1 MPGLIRSKITLLI
14 AAILVAAAGST
25 TLAQEPL
32 LIPAGVDILTL
43 DKAIEIGLEN
53 NRSTKNAR
61 LEAEKSDD
69 RLAATR
75 TRLYPGFKLTGGVSK
90 PLTTFDTTF
99 EKGVFGT
106 FPGTGPVPNE
116 DTVITSST
124 NPNAA
129 VVAQLTQPLSQL
141 HRIKLQIKQQETAG
155 EISRAQ
161 LSTAEQTLV
170 NEIKRAYY
178 AILQSQGAAQAAEA
192 NIKLYHEL
200 DRITGEYVIQQVALK
215 TEHMDVQTRLAKA
228 EYDVMTINNQLLDQ
242 KEQLNHLLGRDVRT
256 EFAVSS
262 GDETVSAVMRETD
275 LIQARERALANRPE
289 IREAKLKVESAK
301 LDKRIKK
308 SEFIPD
314 VSFTVN
320 YATTFSYSN
329 FVPRSLS
336 AVGVSVEWE
345 VFDWGRRK
353 HEVADKERSVSQANN
368 SLLDVQSEV
377 LLEVN
382 ARFRQMQESR
392 QMLKVAKLAQTQARA
407 NVQLVTYKYRL
418 DAALLKDVLQAQ
430 TSLANSDYD
439 YQKALLAFWT
449 AKADFEKA
457 IGENK

>member
-1 MPGLIRSKITLLI
+1 MPGFIHTNIRLLI
-14 AAILVAAAGST
+14 AVAMLAVGGAT
-25 TLAQEPL
+25 AVAQEPL
-32 LIPAGVDILTL
+32 LVPAGVEVLTL
-43 DKAIEIGLEN
+43 DKALDLALEN
-53 NRSTKNAR
+53 NRNTKNAR

-75 TRLYPGFKLTGGVSK
+75 TRLYPGFKLSGGLSK

-106 FPGTGPVPNE
+106 FPGTGPIPNE

-124 NPNAA
+124 KPNG
-129 VVAQLTQPLSQL
+129 VIMGQLTQPLSQL
-141 HRIKLQIKQQETAG
+141 HRIKLQIKQQETTS

-161 LSTAEQTLV
+161 LSATEQTLV
-170 NEIKRAYY
+170 NEVKRAYY

-192 NIKLYHEL
+192 NIKLYREL
-200 DRITGEYVIQQVALK
+200 DRVTGEYVIQQVVLK

-228 EYDVMTINNQLLDQ
+228 EYEVLTIHNQLIAQ

-262 GDETVSAVMRETD
+262 GDETALAVMRETD

-289 IREAKLKVESAK
+289 IREASLRVEQAK

-336 AVGVSVEWE
+336 AVGISVEWE
-345 VFDWGRRK
+345 VFDWGRKK
-353 HEVADKERSVSQANN
+353 HEVADKARSVSQAHN
-368 SLLDVQSEV
+368 SLLDTQSQV
-377 LLEVN
+377 LMEVN
-382 ARFRQMQESR
+382 TRFRQMQESR
-392 QMLKVAKLAQTQARA
+392 QLLKVAKLSQTQARA
-407 NVQLVTYKYRL
+407 NVQLVAYKYRL
-418 DAALLKDVLQAQ
+418 DAVLLKDVLQAQ
-430 TSLANSDYD
+430 TVLANSDYE

-457 IGENK
+457 IGEDK

>member
-1 MPGLIRSKITLLI
+1 MPGFIRSKITFI
-14 AAILVAAAGST
+14 AAAILLTAAVST
-25 TLAQEPL
+25 ASAQE
-32 LIPAGVDILTL
+32 ILTL
-43 DKAIEIGLEN
+43 EKAIDVALTN
-53 NRSTKNAR
+53 NRSTQNAR
-61 LEAEKSDD
+61 LETEKTND
-69 RLAATR
+69 RVAATR
-75 TRLYPGFKLTGGVSK
+75 TRLYPGFKLSGGVSK

-106 FPGTGPVPNE
+106 VPAE

-124 NPNAA
+124 KPNAA
-129 VVAQLTQPLSQL
+129 IVGQLSQPLSQL
-141 HRIKLQIKQQETAG
+141 HRIKLQIKQQETAS

-161 LSTAEQTLV
+161 LSAAEQTLV

-178 AILQSQGAAQAAEA
+178 AILQSQGAAQAAET

-200 DRITGEYVIQQVALK
+200 DRVTGEYVIQQVALK
-215 TEHMDVQTRLAKA
+215 TDHMDVQTRLAKA
-228 EYDVMTINNQLLDQ
+228 EYELMTIQNQLISQ

-262 GDETVSAVMRETD
+262 GDETVLAVMRETD

-289 IREAKLKVESAK
+289 IREARLRVEQAK

-336 AVGVSVEWE
+336 AVGVTVEWE
-345 VFDWGRRK
+345 VFDWGRKK
-353 HEVADKERSVSQANN
+353 HEVADKERSISQANN
-368 SLLDVQSEV
+368 SLLDTQSQV
-377 LLEVN
+377 LMEVN

-392 QMLKVAKLAQTQARA
+392 QLLKVANLSQTQARA
-407 NVQLVTYKYRL
+407 NVQLVAYKYRL
-418 DAALLKDVLQAQ
+418 DAVLLKDVLHAQ
-430 TSLANSDYD
+430 TVLANSDYE

-457 IGENK
+457 IGEDK

>member
-1 MPGLIRSKITLLI
+1 MFGLIRSKITALI
-14 AAILVAAAGST
+14 AAILVAVVGST

-32 LIPAGVDILTL
+32 LIPAGVEILTL
-43 DKAIEIGLEN
+43 DKAIELGLEN

-61 LEAEKSDD
+61 LEAAKSDD
-69 RLAATR
+69 HLAATR
-75 TRLYPGFKLTGGVSK
+75 TRLYPGFKLSGGVSK

-106 FPGTGPVPNE
+106 FPGTGPIPNE

-124 NPNAA
+124 KPNAA
-129 VVAQLTQPLSQL
+129 IVAQLSQPLSQL
-141 HRIKLQIKQQETAG
+141 HRIKLQIKQQETAS

-161 LSTAEQTLV
+161 LGTAEQTLV

-345 VFDWGRRK
+345 VFDWGRKK

-439 YQKALLAFWT
+439 YEKALLAFWT

>member
-1 MPGLIRSKITLLI
+1 MRGLITSKFTLLLA
-14 AAILVAAAGST
+14 AAIVLAAGST

-32 LIPAGVDILTL
+32 LVPPGVEILTL
-43 DKAIEIGLEN
+43 DKAIDQALIN
-53 NRSTKNAR
+53 NRSAKNAR
-61 LEAEKSDD
+61 LEIEKNDE
-69 RLAATR
+69 RTAGAR
-75 TRLYPGFKLTGGVSK
+75 TRMLPGFQMNALVSK

-99 EKGVFGT
+99 EKGVFGVT
-106 FPGTGPVPNE
+106 PSGPIPNE

-124 NPNAA
+124 KPTAA
-129 VVAQLTQPLSQL
+129 IIGQLVQPLSQL
-141 HRIKLQIKQQETAG
+141 HRIKLQIKQQEAAT

-161 LSTAEQTLV
+161 LSATEQALV
-170 NEIKRAYY
+170 NEVKRAYY

-192 NIKLYHEL
+192 NIKLYREL
-200 DRITGEYVIQQVALK
+200 DRVTGEYVIQQVALK
-215 TEHMDVQTRLAKA
+215 TELMDVQTRLAKA
-228 EYDVMTINNQLLDQ
+228 EYELMTIDNQLISQ

-262 GDETVSAVMRETD
+262 GEETALAVMRETD
-275 LIQARERALANRPE
+275 LLAARERALAHRPE
-289 IREAKLKVESAK
+289 IREAKLKVEQAK

-314 VSFTVN
+314 VSLTVN

-336 AVGVSVEWE
+336 GVGIQVDWE

-353 HEVADKERSVSQANN
+353 HEVADKEKSITQANN
-368 SLLDVQSEV
+368 ALLDTESQVV
-377 LLEVN
+377 MEVN
-382 ARFRQMQESR
+382 AHFRQMQEAR

-418 DAALLKDVLQAQ
+418 DAVLLKDVLQAQ
-430 TSLANSDYD
+430 TVLANSDYD

-457 IGENK
+457 IGEDK

>member
-14 AAILVAAAGST
+14 AAILIAAAGST

-61 LEAEKSDD
+61 LEAAKSDD

-75 TRLYPGFKLTGGVSK
+75 THLYPGFKLSGGVSK

-345 VFDWGRRK
+345 VFDWGRKK

-439 YQKALLAFWT
+439 YEKALLAFWT

>member
-1 MPGLIRSKITLLI
+1 MSGLIRSKITALI
-14 AAILVAAAGST
+14 VAILVAAVGST
-25 TLAQEPL
+25 TLAQDAL
-32 LIPAGVDILTL
+32 LIPAGVEILTL
-43 DKAIEIGLEN
+43 DKAIELGLEN

-61 LEAEKSDD
+61 LEAAKSDD
-69 RLAATR
+69 HLAATR
-75 TRLYPGFKLTGGVSK
+75 TRLYPGFKLSGGVSK

-106 FPGTGPVPNE
+106 FPGTGPIPNE

-124 NPNAA
+124 KPNAA
-129 VVAQLTQPLSQL
+129 IVAQLSQPLSQL
-141 HRIKLQIKQQETAG
+141 HRIKLQIKQQETAS

-161 LSTAEQTLV
+161 LSTTEQTLV

-192 NIKLYHEL
+192 NIKLYREL
-200 DRITGEYVIQQVALK
+200 DRVTGEYVIQQVALK

-228 EYDVMTINNQLLDQ
+228 EYDVMTINNQLLAQ

-262 GDETVSAVMRETD
+262 GEETVLAVMRETD
-275 LIQARERALANRPE
+275 LVQARERALANRPE
-289 IREAKLKVESAK
+289 IREAKLRVDAAK

-314 VSFTVN
+314 VSLTVN

-345 VFDWGRRK
+345 VFDWGRKK
-353 HEVADKERSVSQANN
+353 HEVADKERSVRQANN
-368 SLLDVQSEV
+368 SLDDIQSQV
-377 LLEVN
+377 LMEVN
-382 ARFRQMQESR
+382 ARFRTMQESR